1 MEFAQKLKAIR
12 GREGL
17 TQKEFGDLVG
27 ISINTMKKYESSAFE
42 MGYGALTKM
51 LQNPRFTK
59 YTLWLM
65 TGGIAPECG
74 QISPEQP

>member
-1 MEFAQKLKAIR
+1 MELAEKLKAIR

-27 ISINTMKKYESSAFE
+27 ISVNTIKKYESSAFE
-42 MGYGALTKM
+42 MGYGALTKV
-51 LQNPRFTK
+51 LQHPRFTR

-65 TGGIAPECG
+65 TDAVAPECG
-74 QISPEQP
+74 QLSPLQ

>member
-1 MEFAQKLKAIR
+1 MDFADKLKAIR

-27 ISINTMKKYESSAFE
+27 ISVNTMKKYESSAFE
-42 MGYGALTKM
+42 MGYGALTKV
-51 LQNPRFTK
+51 LQHPRFTK

-65 TGGIAPECG
+65 TGTTATECG
-74 QISPEQP
+74 QVSPVQ